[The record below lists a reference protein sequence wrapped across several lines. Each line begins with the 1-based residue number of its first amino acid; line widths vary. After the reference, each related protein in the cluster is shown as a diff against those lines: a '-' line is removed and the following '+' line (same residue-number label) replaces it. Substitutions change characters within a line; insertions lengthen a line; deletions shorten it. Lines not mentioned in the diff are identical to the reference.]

1 VREKLLSTVASEDEV
16 PDMAL
21 DDTSGERTPVMGEAL
36 DGVAEALRSDGFS
49 LAWTADADRRVSF
62 VIGGDEAACAECLVP
77 QPVLAAMLG
86 QALEG
91 TGFTLGEVQ
100 TPVLP

>member
-1 VREKLLSTVASEDEV
+1 
-16 PDMAL
+16 MAL
-21 DDTSGERTPVMGEAL
+21 DETSGGQTSVLEEAL

-49 LAWTADADRRVSF
+49 LAWTADAERVSF

-77 QPVLAAMLG
+77 KPVLAAMLA

-91 TGFTLGEVQ
+91 TGFSLGEVQ
-100 TPVLP
+100 TPMAP

>member
-1 VREKLLSTVASEDEV
+1 
-16 PDMAL
+16 MAL
-21 DDTSGERTPVMGEAL
+21 NKTSGRGTPELDEAL
-36 DGVAEALRSDGFS
+36 DGVAETLRSDGFS
-49 LAWTADADRRVSF
+49 LAWTADAKRRVSF

-77 QPVLAAMLG
+77 EPVLAAMLG

-91 TGFTLGEVQ
+91 TGFSLGEVQ